1 MTTLRSPRET
11 PQQHHRPWPQWTLL
25 AVLLLVAANAGY
37 GGISLIVN
45 GMGMPDDWLAST
57 PFDSWRLPGIALL
70 VVVALPQLGAAAAVW
85 RGRAHA
91 PTTALLVGL
100 VLITWIV
107 AQLLILG
114 RTFFLQPVIA
124 FLGLV
129 EAILGVA
136 WARERGARTP

>member
-1 MTTLRSPRET
+1 MTTLRNSRET
-11 PQQHHRPWPQWTLL
+11 RQNHRPWQQWTLL
-25 AVLLLVAANAGY
+25 AVLVLVAANAVF
-37 GGISLIVN
+37 GGIGLIRN

-57 PFDSWRLPGIALL
+57 PFNSWRLPGVALL
-70 VVVALPQLGAAAAVW
+70 VVVALPQLWAAVVVW

-91 PTTALLVGL
+91 PTTGLLVGL
-100 VLITWIV
+100 VLIIWIV

-136 WARERGARTP
+136 WSRERGAHTP